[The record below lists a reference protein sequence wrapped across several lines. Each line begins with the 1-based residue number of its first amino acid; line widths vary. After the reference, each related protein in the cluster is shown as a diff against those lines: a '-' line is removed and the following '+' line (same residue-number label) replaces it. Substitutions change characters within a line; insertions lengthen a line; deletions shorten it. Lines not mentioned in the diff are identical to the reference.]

1 MLQRPLSPYSQ
12 LQLLQRTLLLYGP
25 SSSKFI
31 LAMCLNSLM
40 EFQQKVNLDFS
51 LNIFRLAFIHL
62 TCFLIGGPSCM
73 VFEHLRDSFDPK
85 DSIGDFSQLFMVCS
99 YVTTRHIVRNIV
111 KALGATRLLALTK
124 LSNGIHLI
132 EVGEV
137 FYWLVS
143 MTLCLQFHDTF
154 LTHLSPHLSRP

>member
-1 MLQRPLSPYSQ
+1 
-12 LQLLQRTLLLYGP
+12 
-25 SSSKFI
+25 
-31 LAMCLNSLM
+31 
-40 EFQQKVNLDFS
+40 LDFS

-73 VFEHLRDSFDPK
+73 VFEHLR

-143 MTLCLQFHDTF
+143 MTLCL
-154 LTHLSPHLSRP
+154 